1 MPVQQVQLE
10 EVMISEFSDES
21 LEHSISGQAAN
32 SYPYGIPTCNPQLG
46 C

>member
-10 EVMISEFSDES
+10 EVMISEFNDES

-32 SYPYGIPTCNPQLG
+32 SYYGIPTCNPQLY